1 MHKYKIFFLL
11 FCGFILLLL
20 WSSFPILFENNDDQV
35 MFAVSSGI
43 FTHNLSPN
51 LVLSHVFIGKL
62 LNTLFAISASF
73 NFYTLYLELVLAS
86 CFFGICYL
94 IFNEKSIRYYQQI
107 GYLFY
112 IFSGFLVL
120 LVVKI
125 QFTTVAIFCVATAL
139 LGLQSHLNTKTK
151 FLFSFIFVLLACLI
165 RKESFYIFLLL
176 VIPVFFEQ
184 TAAHKKT
191 MLLFI
196 SVTIFSFLVLNF
208 INSQHPTYKT
218 EQTYY
223 KIETIDRIAA
233 KPVSIDTI
241 KIKQYGFIP
250 EEIQLIQSWLL
261 LDDGHFNQNKLG
273 NLAQSIKA
281 NRTTKEFQSVI
292 KKLLS
297 DERYSLFLL
306 GISLLFVWYLHPP
319 KRKFV
324 LFNMVAVIGFFLYL
338 LYTSR
343 LPFRVSFPVLTYLNI
358 LNVFYIIKSEKKRQ
372 YKNVALAFFLVL
384 SSYKL
389 YCTLS
394 YYSIHQQRQHHFE
407 QVISEINTHPNS
419 LFIALDGFPFQD
431 MNAWK
436 SPESFFK
443 HHNILFNGW
452 YAGTPDYTTLMQQHQ
467 LRNLTIDLLKKPT
480 VLFLTNDAYLL
491 QLYQQT
497 MLKKYKI
504 KCHFEPVNTGYS
516 AWQPKR
522 LIFEN

>member
-94 IFNEKSIRYYQQI
+94 VFKDKSIRFYQQI

-112 IFSGFLVL
+112 IFFGFMILMA
-120 LVVKI
+120 VKI
-125 QFTTVAIFCVATAL
+125 QFTMVAILCVATAL

-151 FLFSFIFVLLACLI
+151 F
-165 RKESFYIFLLL
+165 YIFLLF
-176 VIPVFFEQ
+176 VIPIFFEPNTVQ
-184 TAAHKKT
+184 KKIL
-191 MLLFI
+191 LLFI
-196 SVTIFSFLVLNF
+196 SVTICTFLVLNF
-208 INSQHPTYKT
+208 INTQHPTYKT
-218 EQTYY
+218 EQTYN

-233 KPVSIDTI
+233 KPVSFDTI

-250 EEIQLIQSWLL
+250 EEIQLIQSWFL
-261 LDDGHFNQNKLG
+261 LDDGYFNQNKLG

-297 DERYSLFLL
+297 DERYTLFLL

-358 LNVFYIIKSEKKRQ
+358 LNVFFIIKSEKKRQ

-443 HHNILFNGW
+443 HHNIIFNGW
-452 YAGTPDYTTLMQQHQ
+452 YAGTPDYKTLMQHHQ
-467 LRNLTIDLLKKPT
+467 LRNLTIDLLKNPS
-480 VLFLTNDAYLL
+480 VLFLTNDVYLL

-497 MLKKYKI
+497 MLKKYNI
-504 KCHFEPVNTGYS
+504 KCHFEPINTGFS